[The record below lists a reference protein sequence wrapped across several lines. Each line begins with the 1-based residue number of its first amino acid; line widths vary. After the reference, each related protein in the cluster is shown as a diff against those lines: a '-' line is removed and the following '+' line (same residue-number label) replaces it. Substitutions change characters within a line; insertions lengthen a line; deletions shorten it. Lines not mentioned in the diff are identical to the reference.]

1 MVGLIRDLGI
11 DGSARPEEKPMRK
24 SMDIERQM
32 EIIRRGAVDLVN
44 EGELRAKLARSQS
57 EGRPLRVK
65 LGLDPTAP
73 DLHLGHTVV
82 LQKLKQFQ
90 ELGHIAIFL
99 IGDFTGMIGDPTGRI
114 ETRPALTKE
123 ELMANAETYK
133 KQVFK
138 ILDPETTEVRFNS
151 EWFETMNAA
160 DMIRLCAQYTMA
172 RIMEREDF
180 RNRYQNNL
188 PISIHEFLYPLVQGY
203 DSVALRAD
211 VELGGHDQIFN
222 LFVGR
227 DIQRAYGQESQVIV
241 TVPLLEGT
249 DGVNKMSK
257 SYGNYVGID
266 EPPDT
271 MFGKLMSI
279 SDELMVK
286 YYELLSDISLDEL
299 NALKKG
305 IENGTIHP
313 RDAKVNFAK
322 EIITRFHDR
331 DAAEAA
337 HQNFEKMFRD
347 REVPDDIEVVTMKR
361 SDMDK
366 WLPKLLVAIG
376 MVSSTSE
383 GKRMIQQGGVSING
397 VKALSD
403 EISVE
408 GLHDLVI
415 KVGKRK
421 FKKIILE

>member
-1 MVGLIRDLGI
+1 MVDI
-11 DGSARPEEKPMRK
+11 DK
-24 SMDIERQM
+24 QM
-32 EIIRRGAVDLVN
+32 EIIRRGAVDLIN
-44 EGELRAKLARSQS
+44 EEELKSKLERSIK
-57 EGRPLRVK
+57 ENRPLRVK

-123 ELMANAETYK
+123 ELLINAETYK

-151 EWFETMNAA
+151 EWFEAMNAA

-172 RIMEREDF
+172 RMMEREDF

-203 DSVALRAD
+203 DSVALEAD

-227 DIQRAYGQESQVIV
+227 VIQRAYGQESQVLV

-249 DGVNKMSK
+249 DGINKMSK

-266 EPPDT
+266 EPPDV

-279 SDELMVK
+279 SDELMLK
-286 YYELLSDISLDEL
+286 YYELLSDITIEQLNSLKE
-299 NALKKG
+299 G
-305 IENGTIHP
+305 ISNGTIHP
-313 RDAKVNFAK
+313 REAKVNFAK
-322 EIITRFHDR
+322 EMITRFHNSAAA
-331 DAAEAA
+331 DAANES
-337 HQNFEKMFRD
+337 FDKMFRD
-347 REVPDDIEVVTMKR
+347 KEVPEDIEIVKITRESVE
-361 SDMDK
+361 K
-366 WLPKLLVAIG
+366 WMPKLLATIG
-376 MVSSTSE
+376 MVASTSE
-383 GKRMIQQGGVSING
+383 GKRMIQQGGVQING
-397 VKALSD
+397 VKVTSD
-403 EISVE
+403 EMSFDGQSE
-408 GLHDLVI
+408 LVI

-421 FKKIILE
+421 YKKVVFE

>member
-1 MVGLIRDLGI
+1 MFDVD
-11 DGSARPEEKPMRK
+11 
-24 SMDIERQM
+24 RQM
-32 EIIRRGAVDLVN
+32 EVIKRGAVDLVN
-44 EGELRAKLARSQS
+44 EEELRNKLTCSIR
-57 EGRPLRVK
+57 ENKPLRVK

-90 ELGHIAIFL
+90 ELGHIVIFL

-123 ELMANAETYK
+123 ELLINAETYK

-138 ILDPETTEVRFNS
+138 ILDPKTTEVRFNS
-151 EWFETMNAA
+151 EWFEAMNAA

-172 RIMEREDF
+172 RMMEREDF

-203 DSVALRAD
+203 DSVALQVD

-227 DIQRAYGQESQVIV
+227 VIQRAYGQESQVLV

-266 EPPDT
+266 EPPYV

-279 SDELMVK
+279 SDELMLK
-286 YYELLSDISLDEL
+286 YYELLSDISLEQL
-299 NALKKG
+299 NILKEG
-305 IENGTIHP
+305 IRNGSTHP

-322 EIITRFHDR
+322 EIITRFHSKE
-331 DAAEAA
+331 AAEEA
-337 HQNFEKMFRD
+337 HENFDKMFRD
-347 REVPDDIEVVTMKR
+347 KEVPEDIETEKR
-361 SDMDK
+361 RKSEIGS
-366 WLPKLLVAIG
+366 WLPKLLANLG

-383 GKRMIQQGGVSING
+383 GKRMIQQGGVHING
-397 VKALSD
+397 VKVNSEEILLEGID
-403 EISVE
+403 ELI
-408 GLHDLVI
+408 I

-421 FKKIILE
+421 FKKIVLEG

>member
-1 MVGLIRDLGI
+1 MSTMI
-11 DGSARPEEKPMRK
+11 DVERE
-24 SMDIERQM
+24 MDV
-32 EIIRRGAVDLVN
+32 IRRGAVDLVS
-44 EGELRAKLARSQS
+44 EADLRAKLTKARS

-90 ELGHIAIFL
+90 ELGHIAVFL

-114 ETRPALTKE
+114 ETRPALSKE
-123 ELMANAETYK
+123 ELLVNAETYK
-133 KQVFK
+133 DQVFK
-138 ILDPETTEVRFNS
+138 ILDPEKTEVRFNS
-151 EWFETMNAA
+151 EWFEAMNAA

-172 RIMEREDF
+172 RMMEREDF

-227 DIQRAYGQESQVIV
+227 DIQKAYGQESQVVV

-266 EPPDT
+266 EPPDV

-279 SDELMVK
+279 SDELMLK
-286 YYELLSDISLDEL
+286 YYELLSDITIEEL
-299 NALKKG
+299 RTLKDG
-305 IENGTIHP
+305 IVSGKVHP
-313 RDAKVNFAK
+313 KKAKEDFAK
-322 EIITRFHDR
+322 EIITRFHSK
-331 DAAEAA
+331 EAA
-337 HQNFEKMFRD
+337 HAAHENFERIHKD
-347 REVPDDIEVVTMKR
+347 KEIPEDIEVVAMKR
-361 SDMDK
+361 GDAEK
-366 WLPKLLVAIG
+366 WLPKLLFTIG

-383 GKRMIQQGGVSING
+383 GKRMIGQGAVVING
-397 VKALSD
+397 EKVKEEEVSFGS
-403 EISVE
+403 E
-408 GLHDLVI
+408 LVI

-421 FKKIILE
+421 FKKVVLED

>member
-1 MVGLIRDLGI
+1 MV
-11 DGSARPEEKPMRK
+11 
-24 SMDIERQM
+24 DIEKQM
-32 EIIRRGAVDLVN
+32 EIIRRGAVDLIN
-44 EGELRAKLARSQS
+44 EEELKSKLARSIK
-57 EGRPLRVK
+57 ENRPLRVK

-123 ELMANAETYK
+123 ELLINAETYK

-151 EWFETMNAA
+151 EWFEAMNAA

-172 RIMEREDF
+172 RMMEREDF

-203 DSVALRAD
+203 DSVALMAD

-227 DIQRAYGQESQVIV
+227 VIQRAYGQESQVLV

-266 EPPDT
+266 EPPDV

-279 SDELMVK
+279 SDELMIK
-286 YYELLSDISLDEL
+286 YYELLSDITIEQLNSLKED
-299 NALKKG
+299 
-305 IENGTIHP
+305 IQNGTAHP
-313 RDAKVNFAK
+313 RDAKVSFAK
-322 EIITRFHDR
+322 EMITRFHSK
-331 DAAEAA
+331 EAA
-337 HQNFEKMFRD
+337 DGAHENFDKMFRD
-347 REVPDDIEVVTMKR
+347 KEVPEDIEVVTMKK
-361 SDMDK
+361 SEIGA
-366 WLPKLLVAIG
+366 WLPKLLATIG
-376 MVSSTSE
+376 MVTSTSE
-383 GKRMIQQGGVSING
+383 GKRMIQQGGVHING
-397 VKALSD
+397 AKVTTDEMSFDGLS
-403 EISVE
+403 E
-408 GLHDLVI
+408 LVI

-421 FKKIILE
+421 FKKVVFE

>member
-1 MVGLIRDLGI
+1 MGI
-11 DGSARPEEKPMRK
+11 EEQVAVIK
-24 SMDIERQM
+24 
-32 EIIRRGAVDLVN
+32 RGAVDLIN
-44 EGELRAKLARSQS
+44 EKELREKLSRS
-57 EGRPLRVK
+57 EKENRPLRVK

-90 ELGHIAIFL
+90 DLGHIAIFL
-99 IGDFTGMIGDPTGRI
+99 IGDFTGMIGDPTGRS

-123 ELMANAETYK
+123 EIMANAETYK

-138 ILDPETTEVRFNS
+138 ILDPDRTEVRYNS
-151 EWFETMNAA
+151 EWFEKMSAA

-203 DSVALRAD
+203 DSVALQAD
-211 VELGGHDQIFN
+211 IELGGHDQIFN

-227 DIQRAYGQESQVIV
+227 DIQKSYGQESQVLV

-266 EPPDT
+266 EPPDD

-279 SDELMVK
+279 SDDLMIK
-286 YYELLSDISLDEL
+286 YYELLSDIPL
-299 NALKKG
+299 NALVALKTG
-305 IENGTIHP
+305 IAAGTVHP
-313 RDAKVNFAK
+313 RQAKVDFAK
-322 EIITRFHDR
+322 EIITRFHD
-331 DAAEAA
+331 EAA
-337 HQNFEKMFRD
+337 ARAAHENFEKMFRD
-347 REVPDDIEVVTMKR
+347 KEIPDDIETVVMNR
-361 SDMDK
+361 YDAGI
-366 WLPKLLVAIG
+366 WLPKLMVNMGLVP
-376 MVSSTSE
+376 STSE
-383 GKRMIQQGGVSING
+383 AKRMIKQGAVTING
-397 VKALSD
+397 QKM
-403 EISVE
+403 SVE
-408 GLHDLVI
+408 DLPAGHELVI

-421 FKKIILE
+421 FKKLILQ

>member
-1 MVGLIRDLGI
+1 MFDVD
-11 DGSARPEEKPMRK
+11 
-24 SMDIERQM
+24 RQM
-32 EIIRRGAVDLVN
+32 EVIKRGAVDLVN
-44 EGELRAKLARSQS
+44 EEELRNKLTCSIR
-57 EGRPLRVK
+57 ENKPLRVK

-90 ELGHIAIFL
+90 ELGHIVIFL

-123 ELMANAETYK
+123 ELLINAETYK

-138 ILDPETTEVRFNS
+138 ILDPKTTEVRFNS
-151 EWFETMNAA
+151 EWFEAMNAA

-172 RIMEREDF
+172 RMMEREDF

-203 DSVALRAD
+203 DSVALQAD

-227 DIQRAYGQESQVIV
+227 VIQRAYGQESQVLV

-266 EPPDT
+266 EPPYV

-279 SDELMVK
+279 SDELMLK
-286 YYELLSDISLDEL
+286 YYELLSDISLEQL
-299 NALKKG
+299 NILKER
-305 IENGTIHP
+305 IRNGSTHP

-322 EIITRFHDR
+322 EIITRFHSKE
-331 DAAEAA
+331 AAEEA
-337 HQNFEKMFRD
+337 HENFDKMFRD
-347 REVPDDIEVVTMKR
+347 KEVPEDIETEKR
-361 SDMDK
+361 RKSEIGS
-366 WLPKLLVAIG
+366 WLPKLLANLG

-383 GKRMIQQGGVSING
+383 GKRMIQQGGVHING
-397 VKALSD
+397 VKVNSEEILLEGID
-403 EISVE
+403 ELI
-408 GLHDLVI
+408 I

-421 FKKIILE
+421 FKKIVLEG

>member
-1 MVGLIRDLGI
+1 MVDI
-11 DGSARPEEKPMRK
+11 DK
-24 SMDIERQM
+24 QM
-32 EIIRRGAVDLVN
+32 EIIRRGAVDLIN
-44 EGELRAKLARSQS
+44 EEELKSKLARSIK
-57 EGRPLRVK
+57 ENRPLRVK

-90 ELGHIAIFL
+90 DLGHIAIFL

-123 ELMANAETYK
+123 ELLINAETYK

-151 EWFETMNAA
+151 EWFEAMNAA

-172 RIMEREDF
+172 RMMEREDF

-203 DSVALRAD
+203 DSVALMAD

-227 DIQRAYGQESQVIV
+227 VIQRAYSQESQVLV

-266 EPPDT
+266 EPPDV

-279 SDELMVK
+279 SDELMIK
-286 YYELLSDISLDEL
+286 YYELLSDITIEQLNSLKE
-299 NALKKG
+299 G
-305 IENGTIHP
+305 IQNGTAHP
-313 RDAKVNFAK
+313 RDAKVSFAK
-322 EIITRFHDR
+322 EMITRFHSK
-331 DAAEAA
+331 EAA
-337 HQNFEKMFRD
+337 DGAHENFDKMFRD
-347 REVPDDIEVVTMKR
+347 KEVPEDIEVVTMKK
-361 SDMDK
+361 SEIGA
-366 WLPKLLVAIG
+366 WLPKLLAMIG
-376 MVSSTSE
+376 MVTSTSE
-383 GKRMIQQGGVSING
+383 GKRMIQQGGVHING
-397 VKALSD
+397 AKVTTDEMSFDGLS
-403 EISVE
+403 E
-408 GLHDLVI
+408 LVI

-421 FKKIILE
+421 FKKVVFE

>member
-1 MVGLIRDLGI
+1 MGI
-11 DGSARPEEKPMRK
+11 EEQIAVIK
-24 SMDIERQM
+24 
-32 EIIRRGAVDLVN
+32 RGAVDLIN
-44 EGELRAKLARSQS
+44 EEELRRKLARS
-57 EGRPLRVK
+57 EAEKRPLRVK

-90 ELGHIAIFL
+90 DLGHIAIFL

-123 ELMANAETYK
+123 EILANAETYK

-138 ILDPETTEVRFNS
+138 ILDPDRTEVRYNS
-151 EWFETMNAA
+151 EWFEKINAA

-203 DSVALRAD
+203 DSVALKAD
-211 VELGGHDQIFN
+211 IELGGHDQIFN

-227 DIQRAYGQESQVIV
+227 DIQRSYGQESQVLV

-266 EPPDT
+266 EAADD

-279 SDELMVK
+279 SDELMLK
-286 YYELLSDISLDEL
+286 YYELLSDITLEEL
-299 NALKKG
+299 QVLKNNITDG
-305 IENGTIHP
+305 NVHP
-313 RDAKVNFAK
+313 RQAKVDFAK
-322 EIITRFHDR
+322 EIITRFHN
-331 DAAEAA
+331 AESANSA
-337 HQNFEKMFRD
+337 HENFEKMFRD
-347 REVPDDIEVVTMKR
+347 KGIPDDIGNWSMVK
-361 SDMDK
+361 
-366 WLPKLLVAIG
+366 LPASVSIPHLLKESG
-376 MVSSTSE
+376 MVSTTSE
-383 GKRMIQQGGVSING
+383 GIRMLEQGGVSIAVGING
-397 VKALSD
+397 GFEKITTR
-403 EISVE
+403 EMPKI
-408 GLHDLVI
+408 DLVGKVI

-421 FKKIILE
+421 FKKLV

>member
-1 MVGLIRDLGI
+1 MV
-11 DGSARPEEKPMRK
+11 
-24 SMDIERQM
+24 DIEKQM
-32 EIIRRGAVDLVN
+32 EIIRRGAVDLIN
-44 EGELRAKLARSQS
+44 EEELKSKLARSIK
-57 EGRPLRVK
+57 ENRPLRVK

-123 ELMANAETYK
+123 ELLINAETYK

-151 EWFETMNAA
+151 EWFEAMNAA

-172 RIMEREDF
+172 RMMEREDF

-203 DSVALRAD
+203 DSVALMAD

-227 DIQRAYGQESQVIV
+227 VIQRAYGQESQVLV

-266 EPPDT
+266 EPPDV

-279 SDELMVK
+279 SDELMIK
-286 YYELLSDISLDEL
+286 YYELLSDITIEQLNSLKE
-299 NALKKG
+299 G
-305 IENGTIHP
+305 IQNGTSHP
-313 RDAKVNFAK
+313 RDAKVSFAK
-322 EIITRFHDR
+322 EMITRFHGSS
-331 DAAEAA
+331 AAEAA
-337 HQNFEKMFRD
+337 HQNFDKMFQRK
-347 REVPDDIEVVTMKR
+347 EIPDDIEIVR
-361 SDMDK
+361 
-366 WLPKLLVAIG
+366 VARPSSPISVPHFLRDIG
-376 MVSSTSE
+376 MVSSSTE
-383 GKRMIQQGGVSING
+383 GKRMIEQGAISTNKSGGSLVKITSESLSIG
-397 VKALSD
+397 DGKEL
-403 EISVE
+403 IF
-408 GLHDLVI
+408 

-421 FKKIILE
+421 FKKVLFED

>member
-1 MVGLIRDLGI
+1 M
-11 DGSARPEEKPMRK
+11 GSSVEEQLEV
-24 SMDIERQM
+24 IQ
-32 EIIRRGAVDLVN
+32 RGAVDVIS
-44 EGELRAKLARSQS
+44 GPELRAKLTRSAA

-90 ELGHIAIFL
+90 ELGHVAIFL

-123 ELMANAETYK
+123 ELLVNAETYK
-133 KQVFK
+133 AQVFK
-138 ILDPETTEVRFNS
+138 ILDPEKTEVRFNS
-151 EWFETMNAA
+151 EWFEAMNAA

-172 RIMEREDF
+172 RMMEREDF

-227 DIQRAYGQESQVIV
+227 EIQRAYGQESQCIV

-249 DGVNKMSK
+249 DGVSKMSK

-266 EPPDT
+266 EEPDV

-279 SDELMVK
+279 SDQLMVK
-286 YYELLSDISLDEL
+286 YYELLSDISNEQLRT
-299 NALKKG
+299 LKEG
-305 IENGTIHP
+305 MASGSVNP
-313 RDAKVNFAK
+313 RDAKVAFAK
-322 EIITRFHDR
+322 EMIARFHSVAAAQDAHDNFDR
-331 DAAEAA
+331 T
-337 HQNFEKMFRD
+337 FRD
-347 REVPDDIEVVTMKR
+347 KEIPDDIEVSTLKR
-361 SDMDK
+361 DRVDK
-366 WLPKLLVAIG
+366 WLPRLLAGLGLVP
-376 MVSSTSE
+376 STSE
-383 GKRMIQQGGVSING
+383 GRRMIQQGGVYIDGQKVS
-397 VKALSD
+397 SD
-403 EISVE
+403 EIDVS
-408 GLHDLVI
+408 GLSEFVI

-421 FKKIILE
+421 FRKVVLE

>member
-1 MVGLIRDLGI
+1 
-11 DGSARPEEKPMRK
+11 
-24 SMDIERQM
+24 MDIEQQI
-32 EIIRRGAVDLVN
+32 EIIKRGAVDLIS
-44 EGELRAKLARSQS
+44 EEELRSKLNKAKSA
-57 EGRPLRVK
+57 GRPLRVK

-123 ELMANAETYK
+123 ELLQNAETYK
-133 KQVFK
+133 EQVFK
-138 ILDPETTEVRFNS
+138 ILDPDKTEIRFNS
-151 EWFETMNAA
+151 EWMESMNAA

-180 RNRYQNNL
+180 KNRYINNL

-203 DSVALRAD
+203 DSVALKAD

-227 DIQRAYGQESQVIV
+227 DLQKTYGQEPQIIV

-266 EPPDT
+266 ESPDI

-279 SDELMVK
+279 SDDLMLK
-286 YYELLSDISLDEL
+286 YYELLSDITVDEFKT
-299 NALKKG
+299 LKKG
-305 IENGTIHP
+305 IGEGSVHP

-322 EIITRFHDR
+322 EIVKRFHGFQA
-331 DAAEAA
+331 AAEA
-337 HQNFEKMFRD
+337 HENFDKVFRNK
-347 REVPDDIEVVTMKR
+347 EVPDDIEVVRIKR
-361 SDMDK
+361 EEIEK
-366 WLPKLLVAIG
+366 WLPKMLLNMG
-376 MVSSTSE
+376 MVSSTTE
-383 GKRMIQQGGVSING
+383 GKRMINQGGVAING
-397 VKALSD
+397 NKVIGEETFFEGSD
-403 EISVE
+403 EFI
-408 GLHDLVI
+408 I
-415 KVGKRK
+415 KVGKRR
-421 FKKIILE
+421 FKKIILF

>member
-1 MVGLIRDLGI
+1 MVDV
-11 DGSARPEEKPMRK
+11 DK
-24 SMDIERQM
+24 QM
-32 EIIRRGAVDLVN
+32 EVIRRGAVDLVN
-44 EGELRAKLARSQS
+44 EEELRSKLYRSTK
-57 EGRPLRVK
+57 ENRPLRVK

-123 ELMANAETYK
+123 ELLVNAETYK

-138 ILDPETTEVRFNS
+138 ILDPKMTEVRFNS

-172 RIMEREDF
+172 RMMEREDF

-203 DSVALRAD
+203 DSVALQAD

-227 DIQRAYGQESQVIV
+227 VIQRSYGQESQVLV

-249 DGVNKMSK
+249 DGINKMSK

-266 EPPDT
+266 EPPDV

-279 SDELMVK
+279 SDELMLK
-286 YYELLSDISLDEL
+286 YYELLSDISIEQL
-299 NALKKG
+299 NFLKEG
-305 IENGTIHP
+305 IQNGTAHP

-322 EIITRFHDR
+322 EMITRFHSK
-331 DAAEAA
+331 DAADTA
-337 HQNFEKMFRD
+337 HENFDKMFRD
-347 REVPDDIEVVTMKR
+347 KEVPHDIEVMTMK
-361 SDMDK
+361 K
-366 WLPKLLVAIG
+366 TELGTWLPKLLANAG
-376 MVSSTSE
+376 MVASTSE
-383 GKRMIQQGGVSING
+383 GKRMIQQGGVHING
-397 VKALSD
+397 TKVTSD
-403 EISVE
+403 EMSFDNVSELI
-408 GLHDLVI
+408 I

-421 FKKIILE
+421 FKKVIFS

>member
-1 MVGLIRDLGI
+1 MVDI
-11 DGSARPEEKPMRK
+11 DK
-24 SMDIERQM
+24 QM
-32 EIIRRGAVDLVN
+32 EIIRRGAVDLIN
-44 EGELRAKLARSQS
+44 EEELKSKLARSIK
-57 EGRPLRVK
+57 ENRPLRVK

-123 ELMANAETYK
+123 ELLVNAETYK

-151 EWFETMNAA
+151 EWFEAMNAA

-172 RIMEREDF
+172 RMMEREDF

-203 DSVALRAD
+203 DSVALMAD

-227 DIQRAYGQESQVIV
+227 VIQRAYGQESQVLV

-266 EPPDT
+266 EPPDV

-279 SDELMVK
+279 SDELMIK
-286 YYELLSDISLDEL
+286 YYELLSDITIEQLNSLKE
-299 NALKKG
+299 G
-305 IENGTIHP
+305 IQNGTAHP
-313 RDAKVNFAK
+313 RDAKVSFAK
-322 EIITRFHDR
+322 EMITRFHSK
-331 DAAEAA
+331 EAA
-337 HQNFEKMFRD
+337 DGAHENFDKMFRD
-347 REVPDDIEVVTMKR
+347 KEVPEDIEVVTMKK
-361 SDMDK
+361 SEIGA
-366 WLPKLLVAIG
+366 WLPKLLATIG
-376 MVSSTSE
+376 MVTSTSE
-383 GKRMIQQGGVSING
+383 GKRMIQQGGVHING
-397 VKALSD
+397 AKVTTDEMSFDGLS
-403 EISVE
+403 E
-408 GLHDLVI
+408 LVI

-421 FKKIILE
+421 YKKVVFE

>member
-1 MVGLIRDLGI
+1 MFDVD
-11 DGSARPEEKPMRK
+11 
-24 SMDIERQM
+24 RQM
-32 EIIRRGAVDLVN
+32 EVIRRGAVDLVN
-44 EGELRAKLARSQS
+44 EEELRSKLERSIK
-57 EGRPLRVK
+57 ENRPMRVK

-123 ELMANAETYK
+123 ELLINAETYK

-138 ILDPETTEVRFNS
+138 ILDPKSTEVRFNS
-151 EWFETMNAA
+151 QWFEAMNAA

-172 RIMEREDF
+172 RMMEREDF

-203 DSVALRAD
+203 DSVALEAD

-227 DIQRAYGQESQVIV
+227 VIQRAYGQESQVLV

-266 EPPDT
+266 EPPDV

-279 SDELMVK
+279 SDELMLK
-286 YYELLSDISLDEL
+286 YYELLSDVSIEQL
-299 NALKKG
+299 NLLKEGIQKG
-305 IENGTIHP
+305 TAHP

-322 EIITRFHDR
+322 EMITRFHSKEAA
-331 DAAEAA
+331 DAA
-337 HQNFEKMFRD
+337 HGNFDKMFRNK
-347 REVPDDIEVVTMKR
+347 EVPQDIEVVSMRKADAGT
-361 SDMDK
+361 
-366 WLPKLLVAIG
+366 WLPKLLATVG
-376 MVSSTSE
+376 MVTSTSE
-383 GKRMIQQGGVSING
+383 GKRMIQQGGVHING
-397 VKALSD
+397 SKVTSEEMSFD
-403 EISVE
+403 GISE
-408 GLHDLVI
+408 LII
-415 KVGKRK
+415 KVGKRR
-421 FKKIILE
+421 FKKIVLQ